1 MSLTLTQYFQKDV
14 ESGSIW
20 RFLVMGLRNTER
32 QLKGQSISPVIIP
45 LFRFPEEENRLY
57 GYVMRTFNL

>member
-1 MSLTLTQYFQKDV
+1 
-14 ESGSIW
+14 
-20 RFLVMGLRNTER
+20 MGLRNTER